1 MELAPY
7 NVNVNAV
14 CPGNTMTE
22 MVLGVAQT
30 VGGRDGLSVED
41 WLALRA
47 KDCPMG
53 RFATVE
59 EIAGVVAF
67 LASPDGAYITGQ
79 AIEVDG
85 GMVMS

>member
-1 MELAPY
+1 MDRPAG
-7 NVNVNAV
+7 A
-14 CPGNTMTE
+14 
-22 MVLGVAQT
+22 
-30 VGGRDGLSVED
+30 GLP
-41 WLALRA
+41 L
-47 KDCPMG
+47 K

-67 LASPDGAYITGQ
+67 LASPDAAFINGQ

>member
-1 MELAPY
+1 M
-7 NVNVNAV
+7 
-14 CPGNTMTE
+14 
-22 MVLGVAQT
+22 
-30 VGGRDGLSVED
+30 
-41 WLALRA
+41 
-47 KDCPMG
+47 K

-67 LASPDGAYITGQ
+67 LASPDAAFINGQ